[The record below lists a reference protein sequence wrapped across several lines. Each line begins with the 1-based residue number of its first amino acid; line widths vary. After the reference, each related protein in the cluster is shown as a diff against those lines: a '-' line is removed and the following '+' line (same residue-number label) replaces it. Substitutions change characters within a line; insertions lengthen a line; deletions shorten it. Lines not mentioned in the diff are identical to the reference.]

1 MLHMLSLDANSMAA
15 PYNLVVITC
24 ASISFLISHE
34 DGLANNYR
42 DAGTC
47 NFACKGETFF
57 VLNPFKDGVL
67 NNDAIYTSPDDV
79 TRHLNLC
86 ERPLSQQSP
95 PRAVAC
101 SIDGIARDDYRAL
114 N

>member
-1 MLHMLSLDANSMAA
+1 MKMALPTITEIPVA
-15 PYNLVVITC
+15 VISR
-24 ASISFLISHE
+24 ARE
-34 DGLANNYR
+34 R
-42 DAGTC
+42 R
-47 NFACKGETFF
+47 FF
-57 VLNPFKDGVL
+57 VLNPLKDGVL
-67 NNDAIYTSPDDV
+67 NNDAIYTSPDDADISDV

-86 ERPLSQQSP
+86 EQPLSQQSP